1 MITTLE
7 IPRELMESIR
17 EFMLA
22 GKTGNFMLDIKHGE
36 ILAWNVTA
44 YNKVPKVDKET
55 CRD

>member
-44 YNKVPKVDKET
+44 YNKVSKVDKET